1 MKRLHA
7 YAAKCVYTH
16 ALLILTLVW
25 MVGCSSAGTGPVG
38 DVVEDTAA
46 TETTEETTEEVPA
59 SEDPVDEPECDECA
73 ENQVCVDGEC
83 VCQPG
88 YLDCDS
94 DPSNGCEAM
103 GECPCEVG
111 SQRSCYFGPAGTEG
125 VGICQAGVETCQE
138 GGLWGYCEGQ
148 VLPGEETCDAD
159 NIDQDCDGEF
169 DEVDDLDG
177 DGWTICDGDCCDDPM
192 EHCAENPALVNPGA
206 YDAIGNELD
215 DDCDG
220 REDNPPA
227 NDCAE
232 DMILSEVTGA
242 NIMMGMDLCQ
252 FTEGDPDRWGIID
265 STLSNIAGD
274 DMPFDFQ
281 ASVLEG
287 YSQGTIPPMSNKTLS
302 VLSTGDAR
310 GVGDPGY
317 TSEDSDGYPMYED
330 GPAEYLAANNN
341 TLETSA
347 SCPVPE
353 PSFHDT
359 LRVSTRIRVP
369 TNAQGIKFQFRFFT
383 YEFPAWVCTE
393 WNDVFLALL
402 TSGHED
408 IPLDKN
414 ISFDQAG
421 NPISVNSAFFTAC
434 EPRVCGVVPDGVYMD
449 LPDVDNDGC
458 PDSLSCNPETNLC
471 ENDLGACPDG
481 AEALL
486 AFSGDTA
493 KGGATGWLSTTAPVI
508 PGEEITLEFMIWD
521 TGDAS
526 YDSLI
531 LLDGFEW
538 ILEPTQLSTKN

>member
-1 MKRLHA
+1 M
-7 YAAKCVYTH
+7 TH
-16 ALLILTLVW
+16 ALLILTLIF
-25 MVGCSSAGTGPVG
+25 MGGCSSVG
-38 DVVEDTAA
+38 DGAA
-46 TETTEETTEEVPA
+46 GIPAEETQTEETTHTNA
-59 SEDPVDEPECDECA
+59 DTEDSTDETVDDTPDEPECDECGP
-73 ENQVCVDGEC
+73 NQTCVDGEC
-83 VCQPG
+83 VCEPG
-88 YLDCDS
+88 YLDCDM
-94 DPSNGCEAM
+94 DPENGCEAL

-111 SQRSCYFGPAGTEG
+111 TQRSCYFGPAGTAG
-125 VGICQAGVETCQE
+125 VGICQAGLETCQP
-138 GGLWGYCEGQ
+138 GGQWGYCEGQ
-148 VLPGEETCDAD
+148 VLPGVETCDED

-206 YDAIGNELD
+206 YDAVGNELD

-220 REDNPPA
+220 REDNPPPS
-227 NDCAE
+227 DCAE
-232 DMILSEVTGA
+232 DMVLSDVSGA

-265 STLSNIAGD
+265 STLTNISGD
-274 DMPFDFQ
+274 GMPFDFQ

-330 GPAEYLAANNN
+330 GPLEYLAAHDN

-369 TNAQGIKFQFRFFT
+369 TNAEGIKFQFRFFT

-402 TSGHED
+402 TSDHED

-471 ENDLGACPDG
+471 ENELGACPDG
-481 AEALL
+481 AQALL
-486 AFSGDTA
+486 SFSGDTA
-493 KGGATGWLSTTAPVI
+493 KGGATGWLSTTAPVV

-538 ILEPTQLSTKN
+538 LLEPTQLSTKN